1 VRLRLFHAP
10 DGARVAY
17 REAGTG
23 PPLVLLHSLLLSHR
37 EFAPVV
43 DDLVHRHR
51 LVLPDLPLHGDSE
64 DRPRHAYTLDWL
76 ADVMSAFVRE
86 TCGPRATVAG
96 HEAGAEIALHAVAT
110 GRLRPERLV
119 LLPNRLHTAGTPSPL
134 RRRWLPL
141 ARASTAPGVHR
152 AVVRAA
158 PHVVHESLGPRL
170 SAARDPAARDLVR
183 HAFAD
188 VAGNPN
194 LARSWAKLARGWP
207 RDAQRQLLD
216 AYPTIDLPVL
226 LLWADQD
233 PLHPLRAAEEALD
246 LFPDA
251 QLRVLTGCG
260 FLPAYDDPVG
270 LARELVAFAG

>member
-1 VRLRLFHAP
+1 MRLRLFHAP

-37 EFAPVV
+37 EYAPIV

-64 DRPRHAYTLDWL
+64 ERPRHPYTLDWL
-76 ADVMSAFVRE
+76 VEVMSAFVQE
-86 TCGPRATVAG
+86 TCGPRAAVGG
-96 HEAGAEIALHAVAT
+96 HEAGAEILLHAVAR

-119 LLPNRLHTAGTPSPL
+119 LLPNRLHTTGEVSAL
-134 RRRWLPL
+134 RRRWRPL
-141 ARASTAPGVHR
+141 ARIGGLPGLDR
-152 AVVRAA
+152 AVARSAR
-158 PHVVHESLGPRL
+158 HVVRPSLGAKL
-170 SAARDPAARDLVR
+170 SGDPAAPDLVR

-194 LARSWAKLARGWP
+194 LVRSWAKLARGWP
-207 RDAQRQLLD
+207 RDAQRDLLD
-216 AYPTIDLPVL
+216 AYGGIDLPVL
-226 LLWADQD
+226 LLWADAD
-233 PLHPLRAAEEALD
+233 PLHPLPVAEETVD

-251 QLRVLTGCG
+251 QLRVLRGTG
-260 FLPAYDDPVG
+260 FLPAYDDGVA
-270 LARELVAFAG
+270 LARELVAFCG